1 MTVNQKRAWGNIIV
15 WGSFLVASA
24 IVLSVNGT
32 IFFWQEDAL
41 RNTFYAI
48 TGAAFVA
55 WFIMMLVVWLTA
67 SRSKITADERDNEIM
82 SRVNAAAGPIAM
94 TAVAASA
101 LDAGTGPFPPHRWA
115 DIRRLPAA
123 HHHKHGYGQHDNAGR
138 RHTVL
143 VAEHR
148 TTE

>member
-1 MTVNQKRAWGNIIV
+1 MSVNQKRAWGNVIV

-24 IVLSVNGT
+24 IVLGVNGT
-32 IFFWQEDAL
+32 IFFWQEDTL

-55 WFIMMLVVWLTA
+55 WFVMMLVVWLTA
-67 SRSKITADERDNEIM
+67 SRSKITTDERDNEIM

-101 LDAGTGPFPPHRWA
+101 LALMITYLKDKSSLMSPYFLIYIIIINVVVYWLAQAINTLIA
-115 DIRRLPAA
+115 YRRS
-123 HHHKHGYGQHDNAGR
+123 
-138 RHTVL
+138 
-143 VAEHR
+143 
-148 TTE
+148 

>member
-24 IVLSVNGT
+24 ILLSVNET

-101 LDAGTGPFPPHRWA
+101 LALMIIYLEDTSSLMSPYFLIYIIIINVVVYWLAQAINTLIA
-115 DIRRLPAA
+115 YRRS
-123 HHHKHGYGQHDNAGR
+123 
-138 RHTVL
+138 
-143 VAEHR
+143 
-148 TTE
+148 